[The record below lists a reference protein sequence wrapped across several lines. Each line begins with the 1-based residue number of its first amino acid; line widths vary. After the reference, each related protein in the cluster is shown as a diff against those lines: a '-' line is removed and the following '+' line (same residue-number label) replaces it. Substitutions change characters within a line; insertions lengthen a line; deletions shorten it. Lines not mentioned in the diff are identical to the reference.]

1 MEKKSEES
9 ADNKEKLAINYVI
22 KRLQEAYNCYKE
34 SIWVSNSRFD
44 EVQRS
49 NEDRIYRNAA

>member
-1 MEKKSEES
+1 
-9 ADNKEKLAINYVI
+9 LAINYVI

>member
-1 MEKKSEES
+1 MHRQTENTLKLLEKKSEES

-34 SIWVSNSRFD
+34 SI
-44 EVQRS
+44 
-49 NEDRIYRNAA
+49 